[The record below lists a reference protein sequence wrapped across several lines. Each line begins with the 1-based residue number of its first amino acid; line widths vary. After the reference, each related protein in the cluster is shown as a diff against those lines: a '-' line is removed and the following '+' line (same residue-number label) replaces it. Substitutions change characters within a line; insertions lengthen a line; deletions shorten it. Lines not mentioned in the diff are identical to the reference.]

1 MFCGWV
7 RQKSNRL
14 ARHEKP
20 STLGNSQEI
29 EIEVKE
35 LKNDEERNQN

>member
-1 MFCGWV
+1 MNTSKWYADDP
-7 RQKSNRL
+7 R
-14 ARHEKP
+14 
-20 STLGNSQEI
+20 I